1 LNQCF
6 TSNRK
11 SILTAYRQPE
21 KTSSK

>member
-21 KTSSK
+21 KASSK